1 MTIMGD
7 LGGILATWL
16 LGVLSLAPCQ
26 YFLASEVTVVLLV
39 LMLVL
44 FISNTIYLCDQNR
57 KKSKIRRT
65 KSPNEQKADLGDQS
79 VKY

>member
-26 YFLASEVTVVLLV
+26 YFLASEVTVVLSV

-44 FISNTIYLCDQNR
+44 FISNTVFLCDQNR
-57 KKSKIRRT
+57 KFVVQNLLTSRKQTLVIG
-65 KSPNEQKADLGDQS
+65 L
-79 VKY
+79 